1 MQLSWNDC
9 RGIWCLISTGHF
21 PRKSPIYGGSFA
33 ENNLQQL
40 QAFYASMPPC
50 RADFRG
56 NVKSDVKSDVHMSKE
71 TYTYSKRPTRYPVE
85 LTLEGMSK
93 VMSKVTHVKRDLYIF
108 KETNTPPCRAET
120 TVELDFEKIFSRLI
134 RRTHVASVPQ
144 IGLFCKR
151 ALKKR
156 LICRTHVWDMR
167 EILDAIAMCET
178 LWLRCVTHTCRDV
191 SDTRVAVCQ
200 SHVVSDVSVAVRY
213 GV

>member
-1 MQLSWNDC
+1 VALLRKITCNSC
-9 RGIWCLISTGHF
+9 RH
-21 PRKSPIYGGSFA
+21 
-33 ENNLQQL
+33 
-40 QAFYASMPPC
+40 SMPLC
-50 RADFRG
+50 
-56 NVKSDVKSDVHMSKE
+56 H
-71 TYTYSKRPTRYPVE
+71 PVE

-93 VMSKVTHVKRDLYIF
+93 VMSKVTCTCQKPIHIQRDQHATLLSW
-108 KETNTPPCRAET
+108 NDCRAEFW
-120 TVELDFEKIFSRLI
+120 EIFFETDTSDTCR
-134 RRTHVASVPQ
+134 VCASKDVRDISHTS

-191 SDTRVAVCQ
+191 SDTHVAMCQ
-200 SHVVSDVSVAVRY
+200 THVVSDVSVSMRY